1 MEVEANLA
9 RKDKVTELSSRS
21 TVRSL
26 DQSGINYAYQSRWRL
41 NILPDPPGL
50 EYVGRR
56 PTDGTNQAARC
67 CVSDMNGEGYAG
79 TCMQPTVDAIRRRA
93 HGPLLWLRIT
103 SSRHQAALWT
113 DARVHQHRKHELFT
127 NVLN

>member
-67 CVSDMNGEGYAG
+67 CVSDMNVKA
-79 TCMQPTVDAIRRRA
+79 MQAHACNLPSTPFVGVHTGLSSLAPHNLEQAPGGSLDGRA
-93 HGPLLWLRIT
+93 CAPAPET
-103 SSRHQAALWT
+103 
-113 DARVHQHRKHELFT
+113 
-127 NVLN
+127 